1 LGLGLP
7 ISLLGYLGLT
17 LATTFPLLTL
27 SLVLV
32 GAGGALAGPGVTAA
46 QSLAVSDGEQGAVA
60 GLASSAQALGRMLG
74 PLLAT
79 ALYGV
84 RLEFPYVL
92 SAALIGVGLAF
103 VSTRRELAKDP
114 L

>member
-1 LGLGLP
+1 MTGFPLL
-7 ISLLGYLGLT
+7 LLGYLGLAVSSSF
-17 LATTFPLLTL
+17 LGLTL

-32 GAGGALAGPGVTAA
+32 GAGGALAGPGLTAA
-46 QSLAVSDGEQGAVA
+46 QSLAVSDAEQGSVA

-84 RLEFPYVL
+84 RLEYPYWVSAGLIVL
-92 SAALIGVGLAF
+92 ALLF
-103 VSTRRELAKDP
+103 FLTRQRQSRG
-114 L
+114 